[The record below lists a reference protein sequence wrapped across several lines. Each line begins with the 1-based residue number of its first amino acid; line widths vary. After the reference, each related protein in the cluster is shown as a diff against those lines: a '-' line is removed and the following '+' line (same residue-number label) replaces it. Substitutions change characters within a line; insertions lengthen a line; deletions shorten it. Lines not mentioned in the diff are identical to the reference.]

1 MPGYSVT
8 VNWRVNGVYDI
19 SAALDDVS
27 DSVTSS
33 FVKYWCRHSVAVS
46 TLLEVGRRHG
56 TVFVR
61 TETISDKTLRTC
73 VEAYLRVGE
82 VVYDSS
88 LMLWALIAKK

>member
-1 MPGYSVT
+1 
-8 VNWRVNGVYDI
+8 
-19 SAALDDVS
+19 
-27 DSVTSS
+27 
-33 FVKYWCRHSVAVS
+33 
-46 TLLEVGRRHG
+46 VGRRHG